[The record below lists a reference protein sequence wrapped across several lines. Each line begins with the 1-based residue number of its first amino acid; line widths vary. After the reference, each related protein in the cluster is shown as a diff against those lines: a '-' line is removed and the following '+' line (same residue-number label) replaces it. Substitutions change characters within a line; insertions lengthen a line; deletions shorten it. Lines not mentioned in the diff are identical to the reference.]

1 MNFKIKLLP
10 LLYLLI
16 LFSSITYNPHQ
27 HEKSFD
33 DIRSEYVS
41 GIKKLNLP
49 VLQLNFKEN
58 ILADNSMELINMQLA
73 FFKKSNEALG
83 SVKIP
88 GLDSNES
95 ADYDL
100 MKYQID
106 FNIERLELESET
118 YGERS
123 SIAGAESIYE
133 IPNGKGWYQY
143 FLKRWLGDNVSSE
156 EIYQLGLE
164 EIKRSQQNIE
174 AIRRKLGLTEDKFYE
189 KLNDSSFFLHDE
201 AAIKKDFEQI
211 KETVFSNIQNIFL
224 NYNIPVIGI
233 KNGTNAE
240 LSQTPGYYSENVFYF
255 NLFGKPYNKR
265 QMDWLFIHEA
275 VPGHHF
281 QTSIATGVDR
291 SEVQQLFWYPGYAEG
306 WAAYTEEYGDELG
319 LYKTP
324 YEELGRWEWDIV
336 RSVRVVLDVAI
347 NYYGWNDRQALDFWK
362 KNIRN
367 QDDIAMREINRIK
380 RWPVQVITYKYGASQ
395 FLTWKKK
402 MQLKEGV
409 SFNIRNFH
417 NKLLKRGGLPFVLLR
432 KYLDHDLVNES

>member
-1 MNFKIKLLP
+1 MQ

-16 LFSSITYNPHQ
+16 LFSSITCNVHQ

-41 GIKKLNLP
+41 GIKKLNLSG
-49 VLQLNFKEN
+49 LQLNFKEN
-58 ILADNSMELINMQLA
+58 ILADNSMELINRQIT
-73 FFKKSNEALG
+73 FFKKSKEALG

-95 ADYDL
+95 PDYDL

-106 FNIERLELESET
+106 FNIERLELESKT
-118 YGERS
+118 YDKRS

-133 IPNGKGWYQY
+133 IPNGKAWYQY
-143 FLKRWLGDNVSSE
+143 FLKRWLGDNVSPD
-156 EIYQLGLE
+156 EIYQSG
-164 EIKRSQQNIE
+164 IAQITRAQQNIQ
-174 AIRRKLGLTEDKFYE
+174 AIRIKLGFTEDEFYI
-189 KLNDSSFFLHDE
+189 KLNDSSFFLDDE
-201 AAIKKDFEQI
+201 ATIKKNFEDIKQI
-211 KETVFSNIQNIFL
+211 VSSKIQNIFL
-224 NYNIPVIGI
+224 NYNIADVEI
-233 KNGTNAE
+233 KRGTNKE
-240 LSQTPGYYSENVFYF
+240 FSQTPGYYSENVFYF
-255 NLFGKPYNKR
+255 NLFNKPYNTR

-281 QTSIATGVDR
+281 QNSVASGTIR
-291 SEVQQLFWYPGYAEG
+291 SDVQQLFWYPGYGEG
-306 WAAYTEEYGDELG
+306 WAAYVEEYGHELG

-336 RSVRVVLDVAI
+336 RSVRVALDVGI

-362 KNIRN
+362 KNIKN
-367 QDDIAMREINRIK
+367 QDDIAIREINRMK
-380 RWPVQVITYKYGASQ
+380 RWPVQVITYKYGALQ

-402 MQLKEGV
+402 MQLKEGA

-417 NKLLKRGGLPFVLLR
+417 NELLKRGGLPFVLLK
-432 KYLDHDLVNES
+432 KYFDYDLVDKA